1 MSISNS
7 KTMAFD
13 SVIKFVKAAG
23 GLIAFTGM
31 VSSASYEF
39 HQSKLGTKFRLRYI
53 RVEPVPAV
61 TLDNTPYVE
70 NPIALEVIKGVFDDK
85 YGGMKVLYAP
95 TGSGKTTY
103 LANLAKEYQQK
114 GKHVEF
120 ISCAATK
127 IHLYEC
133 LDIPRLSYNLSEVIP
148 DGTVIIFDQMERAV
162 FGEELKSMLREV
174 ALDSRKI
181 KNYVVIVSL
190 SNKDVAEKI
199 LSLNGDDKISALGSA
214 SDFHWSREFV
224 SSYVEQSRQYKSWS
238 DTEKQRLVELAAR
251 AGAPGFLFNLESLK
265 DPNPASIL
273 ENKKILAHA
282 ESYASSWIAES

>member
-1 MSISNS
+1 M
-7 KTMAFD
+7 M
-13 SVIKFVKAAG
+13 
-23 GLIAFTGM
+23 
-31 VSSASYEF
+31 
-39 HQSKLGTKFRLRYI
+39 
-53 RVEPVPAV
+53 
-61 TLDNTPYVE
+61 
-70 NPIALEVIKGVFDDK
+70 
-85 YGGMKVLYAP
+85 VLYAP

-114 GKHVEF
+114 GKHVDF

-127 IHLYEC
+127 KHLYEC
-133 LDIPRLSYNLSEVIP
+133 LDIPKLSYNFSEVIP

-214 SDFHWSREFV
+214 SDFHCV